1 MRIYKSY
8 RQSKSKT
15 IQQLK
20 STKYNRNKLR
30 KPYFKFIIVNESQ
43 FKN

>member
-1 MRIYKSY
+1 MRVYKNY
-8 RQSKSKT
+8 RQSKSGT
-15 IQQLK
+15 IRQLE

-30 KPYFKFIIVNESQ
+30 KPYFKFTMANESQ

>member
-1 MRIYKSY
+1 MRVYKNY

-15 IQQLK
+15 IRQPEN
-20 STKYNRNKLR
+20 TKYNRNKLR
-30 KPYFKFIIVNESQ
+30 KPYFKFIIANESQ